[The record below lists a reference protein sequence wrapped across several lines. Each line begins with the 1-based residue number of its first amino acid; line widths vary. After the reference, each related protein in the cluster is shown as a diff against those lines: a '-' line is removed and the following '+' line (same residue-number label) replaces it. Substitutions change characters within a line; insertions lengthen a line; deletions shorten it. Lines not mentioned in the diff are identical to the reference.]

1 MQIVRTQFS
10 PASKN
15 FRDFSL
21 RLDNL
26 KNCPTLTTQTRDLHG
41 ENVMQKIYKSIF
53 QLLGITI
60 VIWLLT
66 GMAGAENLED
76 VIFIQGEFDNASYK
90 DACVIF
96 SGNIDSSAT
105 APNNGDSYLQESSFG
120 APMSATVGWVVPD
133 AAGLPDAPKNAAEQL
148 LKDGYGYVEDMKA
161 IFNSYYQ
168 NEKPLDSDEIYLA
181 FDWLTNGIMNNDGMG
196 QIEINGELFDADM
209 LFDEDKAANAKKYLF
224 TAFNMNPYLKYPVD
238 TVDVDLRYLLLDIP
252 YYQCAALL
260 MQGNLAL
267 ERAFYVRFFEDLRSS
282 GPVIND
288 ELKNLGWNVSADTF
302 DDTDEEGAW
311 KYFNE
316 ASQVW
321 LNVFT
326 SPIQRSYL
334 LEFAPLRTLD
344 YQDHPAF
351 KDTSRP
357 VGLPSDADWP
367 PIVYEGYKDVASML
381 TALSQRARVVQ
392 EVASRLVLKLEKDLA
407 TGLIQKYVQEIA
419 LEESVIMSMFFPD
432 GLPDEHE
439 SKYPG
444 MAESFLELRDVIAQ
458 LGQLRNA
465 AVNPRLNAL
474 GFDKDVLFIRSVE
487 PTSPDRT
494 LYTFNWLKN
503 QLLANEINPIG
514 ALGTSFEDDETAKK
528 ARKNFDLKATTY
540 LSEFDGIENEY
551 NQQLISLCGPDT
563 SDPYAPNLE
572 NPISGG
578 GLLQQ
583 QNENVQ
589 VSLNAIERV
598 KRQMENVHTRIKIEQ
613 DRVEQLGIVS
623 DKRIQII
630 YETGNKVAQLEQ
642 EIADIQTKMKLTE
655 AVMNSASSMLSL
667 LPFRRSQPRGPIG
680 SLLSSGAAAASAAA
694 LALMQKKIGEKQ
706 VAITKLQ
713 TEKEAKFE
721 YLNQESA
728 SINSAAQVKIMFLE
742 LRTLE
747 IDMYDAEIRYTQEVN
762 RLAQMYNEIEN
773 KVMRR
778 DRALERLTRR
788 SFADPTYRIEAT
800 SAALKAEDSFSTAQ
814 IWVYFMAK
822 ALAYK
827 WPLEESDLHI
837 ESILQEILQARTA
850 EKLKTVVDKMRNY
863 DTANQG
869 NPGASYY
876 YWNYSLRDEYLG
888 MTFDKQETGGNTLIP
903 YEQFR
908 AYLNNLKNMPE
919 NIVRVDGK
927 DHLAIPFSTVTFNI
941 EDDTV
946 ISANLPDSEGNDRYA
961 SATPIFQTGLWDSKI
976 DWVQVN
982 IVGTYDTQTMEVF
995 LWYGGSTFVRT
1006 RDSFTSYLPDPDVNV
1021 DVDFIAYSNPAY
1033 SFTYQTRGFG
1043 WKAMENIKQKMTAKL
1058 VSDPRN
1064 IPDVVFKNEA
1074 FRERPVAATDW
1085 RLLIPLNDTNIEN
1098 IRDIEINILY
1108 TARTKQDRKRSDD
1121 PAPETT
1127 GIGFNKDL

>member
-1 MQIVRTQFS
+1 M
-10 PASKN
+10 
-15 FRDFSL
+15 
-21 RLDNL
+21 
-26 KNCPTLTTQTRDLHG
+26 
-41 ENVMQKIYKSIF
+41 
-53 QLLGITI
+53 LGISI
-60 VIWLLT
+60 VVLLLST
-66 GMAGAENLED
+66 MAGAENLED
-76 VIFIQGEFDNASYK
+76 VVFIQGEFDNASHK
-90 DACVIF
+90 DACVFF

-105 APNNGDSYLQESSFG
+105 SPNNGNAYLQESSFG
-120 APMSATVGWVVPD
+120 TPMPATMGWVVPD

-148 LKDGYGYVEDMKA
+148 IKDGYGYVEDMKA
-161 IFNSYYQ
+161 VFNSYYQ
-168 NEKPLDSDEIYLA
+168 NEKPLDPKEIYLA
-181 FDWLTNGIMNNDGMG
+181 FDWLTNGIMNSGGMG

-209 LFDEDKAANAKKYLF
+209 LFDEDKAANAKKCLF
-224 TAFNMNPYLKYPVD
+224 TAFSMNPYLTYKVD

-267 ERAFYVRFFEDLRSS
+267 ERAFYVRFFEELRSS

-288 ELKNLGWNVSADTF
+288 ELKSLGWNVSADMF
-302 DDTDEEGAW
+302 DDTYEEGAW
-311 KYFNE
+311 KYFSE

-321 LNVFT
+321 LDVFA
-326 SPIQRSYL
+326 SPIQRGYL
-334 LEFAPLRTLD
+334 MEFAPLRTLD

-357 VGLPSDADWP
+357 GTLPADAGWP

-392 EVASRLVLKLEKDLA
+392 EVASRLVLKLERNLA
-407 TGLIQKYVQEIA
+407 TGLVEKYVQEIA

-444 MAESFLELRDVIAQ
+444 LAESFLELRDVIAQ
-458 LGQLRNA
+458 LEQLRNA

-487 PTSPDRT
+487 PTSTDRT

-503 QLLANEINPIG
+503 QLLTNENNPSG
-514 ALGTSFEDDETAKK
+514 ALLTSFEDDEAAKTD
-528 ARKNFDLKATTY
+528 RKNFDLKASTY
-540 LSEFDGIENEY
+540 LSEFDEIKDEY
-551 NQQLISLCGPDT
+551 NQQLISLCGPDP
-563 SDPYAPNLE
+563 SNSGAPNLE
-572 NPISGG
+572 NPIAGG
-578 GLLQQ
+578 GLLEQ
-583 QNENVQ
+583 QNDNVE

-598 KRQMENVHTRIKIEQ
+598 KRQMENVHARIEIEQ
-613 DRVEQLGIVS
+613 DLMEQLGIVS

-630 YETGNKVAQLEQ
+630 YKTGNKVAQLQ
-642 EIADIQTKMKLTE
+642 KEIADIQLKIKMTE
-655 AVMNSASSMLSL
+655 LLMASASSMLSAI
-667 LPFRRSQPRGPIG
+667 PFHRSQPRGPIG
-680 SLLSSGAAAASAAA
+680 SLLSSGATAASAAA
-694 LALMQKKIGEKQ
+694 IALMQKKIGEKE

-721 YLNQESA
+721 YLNQEAA
-728 SINSAAQVKIMFLE
+728 SINSAAQIKTWFLE

-747 IDMYDAEIRYTQEVN
+747 IDMYDAEIRYSQEVN

-778 DRALERLTRR
+778 DRALKRLTRR

-800 SAALKAEDSFSTAQ
+800 NAALKAEDSFRIAQ

-827 WPLEESDLHI
+827 WPLKESDPHL
-837 ESILQEILQARTA
+837 SYILQEILQARTA
-850 EKLKTVVDKMRNY
+850 EKLKSLANEMRNY
-863 DTANQG
+863 DTTNQG

-876 YWNYSLRDEYLG
+876 YWNYSLCKDYLG
-888 MTFDKQETGGNTLIP
+888 MTSDKKDTSGNILKP

-908 AYLNNLKNMPE
+908 AYLNGLKNMPE
-919 NIVRVDGK
+919 NIVQVDGK
-927 DHLAIPFSTVTFNI
+927 DYLAIPFSTVAFDI
-941 EDDTV
+941 EDDDEN
-946 ISANLPDSEGNDRYA
+946 SARIENSEGQAYSA

-982 IVGTYDTQTMEVF
+982 IVGNYGSQTMEIF

-1006 RDSFTSYLPDPDVNV
+1006 RDSFTSYLPDLDVNV

-1043 WKAMENIKQKMTAKL
+1043 WDAMAYIKQKMTAKL
-1058 VSDPRN
+1058 VSDPRD
-1064 IPDVVFKNEA
+1064 IPDAVFKNDA

-1085 RLLIPLNDTNIEN
+1085 RLLIPLENANIEN

-1108 TARTKQDRKRSDD
+1108 TARTKQ
-1121 PAPETT
+1121 
-1127 GIGFNKDL
+1127 NKK